1 MINSITLKGKFNLV
15 ILLFTA
21 GALLFGFASLGMISN
36 VKVNG
41 PHYDVIIKAKDL
53 QAAILPPPAYIRESY
68 AGVLQSLNPATPEA
82 VAALIEKGD
91 ALRKE
96 FTERYNYWETHLPDV
111 TMRKLFLED
120 ARTPALEFFNVRD
133 TQFNPALKAGDREKA
148 GKIFS
153 AALQPLYDKHLA
165 AILKLVESANKFTAA
180 EEKSVAKLISRATGF
195 LLLTIAGVVLVV
207 IILSRAV
214 AASII
219 GTVQRTA
226 QVLDS
231 VAQGDFRRRLVQNT
245 DDEMGQMARSV
256 NQMVESI
263 RAVLLEE
270 VVDWKVVA
278 ENQQKALQEKEAAI
292 VLQQKAQ
299 TLLKTVTV
307 AASGDLTQMVT
318 VKGSDAIGQVGEGL
332 QHLLEA
338 FRNSIQSFAKASN
351 QLSSASGQMSLVS
364 ADMSAVAEETAAQSS
379 TVGAAAEEVSRNLQ
393 TVAAGA
399 EEMSA
404 SINEIAGNAVEAA
417 KVASDAVKIAGTTN
431 QTILK
436 LGESSA
442 EIGQVIKLIT
452 SIAQQT
458 NLLALNATIEAA
470 RAGESGKGFAV
481 VANEV
486 KELAKATTSAAE
498 DISQKVEAIQ
508 MDARGAVDAISQITG
523 VIAHINEIANMIAN
537 SVEEQTATTNEI
549 SHNVTEAA
557 TGSSEIARNIVGV
570 ATAAESTAKGA
581 ADSQTAALELL
592 GMADELKQLVA
603 RFQFEAP
610 HEHTPETEEASSS
623 GPAQN
628 GGAPH

>member
-1 MINSITLKGKFNLV
+1 MINSITLKGKFNLL
-15 ILLFTA
+15 IFLFTT
-21 GALLFGFASLGMISN
+21 GALLFGFASLGMIAN

-41 PHYDVIIKAKDL
+41 PHYDIIIKGKDL
-53 QAAILPPPAYIRESY
+53 QADILPPPAYILESY
-68 AGVLQSLNPATPEA
+68 AVVLQSLNNGAPEA

-96 FTERYNYWETHLPDV
+96 FTERYTYWETHLPDA
-111 TMRKLFLED
+111 TMRKLLLED

-133 TQFNPALKAGDREKA
+133 AQFNPAIKAGDREKA
-148 GKIFS
+148 GKIFT

-165 AILKLVESANKFTAA
+165 AILKLVEDANKFTAA
-180 EEKSVAKLISRATGF
+180 EEKSVAKLISRATGL
-195 LLLTIAGVVLVV
+195 LLLTIAGVVLIV
-207 IILSRAV
+207 IVLSRAV

-231 VAQGDFRRRLVQNT
+231 VAQGDFRQRLVQNT

-256 NQMVESI
+256 NQMVESM
-263 RAVLLEE
+263 RSVLLEE

-307 AASGDLTQMVT
+307 AASGDLTQTVT

-332 QHLLEA
+332 HHLLEA
-338 FRNSIQSFAKASN
+338 FRNSIQSFANASN

-364 ADMSAVAEETAAQSS
+364 ADMSAVAEETAAQST

-417 KVASDAVKIAGTTN
+417 KVASDAVKIAGSTN

-581 ADSQTAALELL
+581 ADSQTAALELS

-603 RFQFEAP
+603 RFQFETTR
-610 HEHTPETEEASSS
+610 EHTPETGEASSS
-623 GPAQN
+623 DPA
-628 GGAPH
+628 

>member
-1 MINSITLKGKFNLV
+1 MINKITLKGKFNLL

-21 GALLFGFASLGMISN
+21 GALLFGFASLAMIAN
-36 VKVNG
+36 VKVKG
-41 PHYDVIIKAKDL
+41 PHYDLIIKGKDL
-53 QAAILPPPAYIRESY
+53 QADILPPPAYILESY
-68 AGVLQSLNPATPEA
+68 AVVLQCLNTGTPEA
-82 VAALIEKGD
+82 TSALVEKGD

-96 FTERYNYWETHLPDV
+96 FTDRYTYWETHLPDAA
-111 TMRKLFLED
+111 MRKLLLED

-153 AALQPLYDKHLA
+153 AALQPLYEKHLA
-165 AILKLVESANKFTAA
+165 AILKLVESANKFTEN
-180 EEKSVAKLISRATGF
+180 EEKSVTKLISQATGV
-195 LLLTIAGVVLVV
+195 LLLAIAAVVLVV
-207 IILSRAV
+207 LVLSRAV

-231 VAQGDFRRRLVQNT
+231 VAQGDFRQRLVQST

-256 NQMVESI
+256 NQMVESM
-263 RAVLLEE
+263 RAVLMEE

-278 ENQQKALQEKEAAI
+278 ENQQKALREKEAAI
-292 VLQQKAQ
+292 LLQQKAQ
-299 TLLKTVTV
+299 TLLKTVTS
-307 AASGDLTQMVT
+307 AASGDLTQSVS
-318 VKGSDAIGQVGEGL
+318 VQGSDAIGQVGEGL
-332 QHLLEA
+332 HHLLEA
-338 FRNSIQSFAKASN
+338 FRDSIQAFAGASN
-351 QLSSASGQMSLVS
+351 RLSSSSGQMSLVS
-364 ADMSAVAEETAAQSS
+364 ADMSAVSEETAAQST

-417 KVASDAVKIAGTTN
+417 KVASDAVKIAGATN
-431 QTILK
+431 RTILK
-436 LGESSA
+436 LGDSSA
-442 EIGQVIKLIT
+442 EIGEVIKLIT

-486 KELAKATTSAAE
+486 KELAKATTEAAE
-498 DISQKVEAIQ
+498 DISRKIEAIQ
-508 MDARGAVDAISQITG
+508 TDARGAVDAISEITG

-557 TGSSEIARNIVGV
+557 TGSAEIARNIVGV

-581 ADSQTAALELL
+581 ADSQMAAEELS
-592 GMADELKQLVA
+592 GMADELKKLVG
-603 RFQFEAP
+603 RFRFETSS
-610 HEHTPETEEASSS
+610 ERGFGGTPETEEAPSSVS
-623 GPAQN
+623 E
-628 GGAPH
+628 

>member
-1 MINSITLKGKFNLV
+1 MINSITLKGKFNLL

-21 GALLFGFASLGMISN
+21 GALLFGFVSLGMIAN

-41 PHYDVIIKAKDL
+41 PHYDIIIKGKDL
-53 QAAILPPPAYIRESY
+53 QADILPPPAYILESY
-68 AGVLQSLNPATPEA
+68 AIVLQSLNDSTPEA
-82 VAALIEKGD
+82 VAALVEKGD
-91 ALRKE
+91 GLRKE
-96 FTERYNYWETHLPDV
+96 FTDRYTYWETHLPDA
-111 TMRKLFLED
+111 TMRKLLLED

-133 TQFNPALKAGDREKA
+133 AQFNPALKAGDREKA

-153 AALQPLYDKHLA
+153 TTLQPLYEKHLA

-180 EEKSVAKLISRATGF
+180 EEKDVAKLISKATGL
-195 LLLTIAGVVLVV
+195 LLLTIAGVVLIIVV
-207 IILSRAV
+207 LSRSV

-231 VAQGDFRRRLVQNT
+231 VAQGDFRQRLVQNT

-256 NQMVESI
+256 NQMVESM
-263 RAVLLEE
+263 RSVLLEE
-270 VVDWKVVA
+270 VIDWKLVA
-278 ENQQKALQEKEAAI
+278 ENQKKALQEKEAAI

-318 VKGSDAIGQVGEGL
+318 VRGSDAIGQVGEGL

-338 FRNSIQSFAKASN
+338 FRNSIQSFAKASK
-351 QLSSASGQMSLVS
+351 QLSSSSGQMSLVS
-364 ADMSAVAEETAAQSS
+364 ADMSAVAEETAAQST

-417 KVASDAVKIAGTTN
+417 KVASDAVKIASATN

-557 TGSSEIARNIVGV
+557 NGSSEIARNIVGV

-581 ADSQTAALELL
+581 ADSQTAALELS
-592 GMADELKQLVA
+592 GMADELKHLVD
-603 RFQFEAP
+603 RFQFEAAR
-610 HEHTPETEEASSS
+610 EHTPETRETSFS
-623 GPAQN
+623 GPA
-628 GGAPH
+628 

>member
-1 MINSITLKGKFNLV
+1 MINKLTLKGKFNLL

-21 GALLFGFASLGMISN
+21 GAILFGFASLRMIAT

-41 PHYDVIIKAKDL
+41 PHYELIIRGKDL
-53 QAAILPPPAYIRESY
+53 QADILPPPAYILESY
-68 AGVLQSLNPATPEA
+68 AVALQCLSAASPEA
-82 VAALIEKGD
+82 TVTLIEKGD
-91 ALRKE
+91 ALKKD
-96 FTERYNYWETHLPDV
+96 FSERYTYWETKLPDPA
-111 TMRKLFLED
+111 MRKLLLED
-120 ARTPALEFFNVRD
+120 ARTPALEFFKVRD
-133 TQFNPALKAGDREKA
+133 SQFNSALKAGDRERA

-153 AALQPLYDKHLA
+153 ETLQPLYDKHLA
-165 AILKLVESANKFTAA
+165 AILKLVESANKFTAD
-180 EEKSVAKLISRATGF
+180 EEKSVAELISRETG
-195 LLLTIAGVVLVV
+195 LLLLAIAAVV
-207 IILSRAV
+207 IIVVLLSRGV
-214 AASII
+214 SSSII

-231 VAQGDFRRRLVQNT
+231 VAQGDFRQRLTHNT
-245 DDEMGQMARSV
+245 EDEMGQMARSV

-263 RAVLLEE
+263 RSVLLEE

-278 ENQQKALQEKEAAI
+278 ENQQKALREKEAA
-292 VLQQKAQ
+292 VLLQQKAQ
-299 TLLKTVTV
+299 SLLENVH
-307 AASGDLTQMVT
+307 AAAAGDLTQV
-318 VKGSDAIGQVGEGL
+318 VSVRGADAIGQVGEGL
-332 QHLLEA
+332 QKLLEA
-338 FRNSIQSFAKASN
+338 FRSSIQSFSSAST

-364 ADMSAVAEETAAQSS
+364 ADMSAVAEETAAQST

-436 LGESSA
+436 LGNSSA
-442 EIGQVIKLIT
+442 EIGEVIKLIT

-486 KELAKATTSAAE
+486 KELAKATTEAAE
-498 DISQKVEAIQ
+498 DISQKIEAIQ
-508 MDARGAVDAISQITG
+508 TDAKGAVDAIGEITG
-523 VIAHINEIANMIAN
+523 VINHVNEIANMIAN

-557 TGSSEIARNIVGV
+557 AGSSEIARNIAGV
-570 ATAAESTAKGA
+570 ATAAEATAKGA
-581 ADSQTAALELL
+581 ADSQSAALDLSA
-592 GMADELKQLVA
+592 MAGELKQLVG
-603 RFQFEAP
+603 RFQFEAG
-610 HEHTPETEEASSS
+610 PERR
-623 GPAQN
+623 
-628 GGAPH
+628 H